1 MGYDLSG
8 RLVVGVAS
16 SALFDLTESD
26 RVFRTQGE
34 AAYRDFQERHRDDAL
49 EPGVAFGFVR
59 RLLALN
65 DLAPSADDPLVEVIV
80 MSRNSPETGLRVMRS
95 VRHHDLPI
103 TRAVFRQG
111 RSPHEFIRP
120 LHVDLFLS
128 ADERSVRDAVDLG
141 LPAGYVLDPTF
152 ADEEGEELRIAF
164 DFDGVLA
171 DDSSER
177 RFQDGGLASF
187 REHEELN
194 ADVPL
199 GRGPLREL
207 LVGIHRIQVVERER
221 HAADPS
227 YRPRVH
233 VSLVTARSA
242 PSHERA
248 VATLSSWGVAVDD
261 AFFLGGVDKDGV
273 LEVLRPHIFFDDQR
287 AVVEAARRVAPSV
300 HVPYGELN
308 RGVLPADPATDAR
321 RAAASDAP
329 VDAPVGARGAD
340 AAVPPAP
347 RAEDEAAATTGAG
360 DAPAAGAARP
370 DAAARPGGTGTR
382 ELPLV
387 RSVPGVGGGGL
398 AGIAAVP
405 VAPAEAG
412 PGASPEATAPD
423 AAADPATDRAATEG
437 EPVAGDA
444 STAPAEGPAADVPAG
459 SSGTTILSR
468 RDAARPG
475 SPDRVSVLGAGAEPK
490 PLPVRPSSN
499 GSARHH

>member
-49 EPGVAFGFVR
+49 APGVAFGFVR

-95 VRHHDLPI
+95 VRHHDLDI

-152 ADEEGEELRIAF
+152 ADEEGDELRIAF

-177 RFQDGGLASF
+177 RYQDGGLASF
-187 REHEELN
+187 REHEVLN

-207 LVGIHRIQVVERER
+207 L
-221 HAADPS
+221 
-227 YRPRVH
+227 
-233 VSLVTARSA
+233 
-242 PSHERA
+242 
-248 VATLSSWGVAVDD
+248 
-261 AFFLGGVDKDGV
+261 
-273 LEVLRPHIFFDDQR
+273 
-287 AVVEAARRVAPSV
+287 
-300 HVPYGELN
+300 
-308 RGVLPADPATDAR
+308 
-321 RAAASDAP
+321 
-329 VDAPVGARGAD
+329 
-340 AAVPPAP
+340 
-347 RAEDEAAATTGAG
+347 
-360 DAPAAGAARP
+360 
-370 DAAARPGGTGTR
+370 
-382 ELPLV
+382 
-387 RSVPGVGGGGL
+387 
-398 AGIAAVP
+398 
-405 VAPAEAG
+405 
-412 PGASPEATAPD
+412 
-423 AAADPATDRAATEG
+423 
-437 EPVAGDA
+437 
-444 STAPAEGPAADVPAG
+444 
-459 SSGTTILSR
+459 
-468 RDAARPG
+468 
-475 SPDRVSVLGAGAEPK
+475 
-490 PLPVRPSSN
+490 
-499 GSARHH
+499 